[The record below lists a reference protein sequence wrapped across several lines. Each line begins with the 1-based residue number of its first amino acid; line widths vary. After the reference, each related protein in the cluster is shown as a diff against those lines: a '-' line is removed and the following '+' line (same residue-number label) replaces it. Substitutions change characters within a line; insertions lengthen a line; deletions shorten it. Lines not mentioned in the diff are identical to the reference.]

1 MEANLI
7 LIYEKLKESLFA
19 VLPIVIVV
27 LILNFTLVTI
37 DHIELTKFIVGAF
50 FVFIGL
56 ALFLF
61 GVELGI
67 EPIGKLIG
75 SILTKKN
82 KFWFVIIAG
91 LILGFIISIAEP
103 D

>member
-1 MEANLI
+1 MEVNLI

-37 DHIELTKFIVGAF
+37 DHIELIKFIVEAF
-50 FVFIGL
+50 FVFVGL

-75 SILTKKN
+75 
-82 KFWFVIIAG
+82 
-91 LILGFIISIAEP
+91 
-103 D
+103 